1 MGTLGL
7 IFGIIGIGIA
17 VSAIVYGLSRNS
29 SWTIELEASVGI
41 TLISG
46 AIGYYFIMRYKD
58 DKKKEKISEW
68 RFT

>member
-1 MGTLGL
+1 MGTLSL

-29 SWTIELEASVGI
+29 SWTIELEASIGV

-46 AIGYYFIMRYKD
+46 GIGSYFIMKYD
-58 DKKKEKISEW
+58 SDKKKSKNS
-68 RFT
+68 